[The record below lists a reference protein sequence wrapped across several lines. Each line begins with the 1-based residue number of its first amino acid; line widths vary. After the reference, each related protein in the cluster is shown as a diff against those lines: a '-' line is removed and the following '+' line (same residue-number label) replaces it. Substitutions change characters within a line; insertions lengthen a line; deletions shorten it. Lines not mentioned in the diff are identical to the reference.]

1 VESYDE
7 IVFSEPSEALFARI
21 CNHPAVVVSGSPSSI
36 SAPSGLLSDL
46 SPIWQR
52 STFLQLDGAHMGK
65 SYVVTNLLLN
75 QAIFLNVYYGC
86 VFWNTFPACSPDSL
100 SVSSHDTHLVRSLVE
115 ALLKLGTLPW
125 TFIHHNVCCIV
136 CAT

>member
-1 VESYDE
+1 MESYDE

-36 SAPSGLLSDL
+36 PAPSGLLSDL

-115 ALLKLGTLPW
+115 ALLKLGTLP
-125 TFIHHNVCCIV
+125 
-136 CAT
+136 